1 MSFDSSTKNS
11 NTFSSNKKKQLYI
24 ENNPYLN
31 KEQIIIDWINTIKLP
46 HCLLINSLN
55 DKEIQENGII
65 FIEILKYFLKK
76 LGIEN
81 FNSDERL
88 NKFQRINLIITSI
101 IELNKVNN
109 FNLNL
114 NNKLL
119 YFQNNVQEL
128 FENKNL
134 MIKFFEL
141 VKKIFEQIN
150 INDNSSMEM
159 ENINKNNIINQ
170 NNLNKNKLTKKQN
183 LRNYSLGINNNN
195 NNNNYVKL
203 QSLISNNNNNNTIN
217 SFNGKSLSASHSI
230 SLSISPINP
239 EKYKKIFFEDR
250 LFKNNIY
257 NKQNEN
263 KTLNANNSS
272 HKNFFNFS
280 NNNFKNSKIN
290 NFNTINNN
298 LNINNNNN
306 NNKLNIFNNNF
317 GIYKSIN
324 NFIYNIPIYKIFH
337 LTKPILNIK
346 LNNNS
351 NESNY
356 KKYNQK
362 IINNKKYLTLKSN
375 SQKHFLIDT
384 LNFPIKNTL
393 KFNNK
398 ENIKLK
404 IKKWLIK
411 INLLNELSLSEK
423 NNISILYLSYTGLLF
438 CNIINKYNN
447 KAIKGIITNPI
458 TKNQNIININK
469 FFDYCKENKNL
480 FYKDIK
486 KYLNLNLI
494 LNKNEEIIFKILYVL
509 YNFYYDKEEINN
521 NNNNKFNT
529 NNNNIKINN
538 KINIK
543 KLNFD
548 YIFNK
553 QNNNNNFTN
562 NFPKTSRN
570 DSKNSKNLNL
580 FKKYNNYKNNNSTNK
595 LNKNNN
601 NKTTQNNF
609 INKDSSSLLNLYNT
623 NSEFNINNNN
633 NNNFNIINENDF
645 IKYFHNNKHKNNNE
659 NNNFSN
665 DSVSCSSII
674 ISPSTNSSLDCY
686 DNNYI
691 ENLFSKKR
699 FKSSNTKLNNKNNYF
714 INNNN
719 LTSQVPN
726 YYLLFNIND
735 NNINNNTCIKKR
747 KIKNNI

>member
-1 MSFDSSTKNS
+1 MSFDYSTKNS
-11 NTFSSNKKKQLYI
+11 NTFSSNKKKQLYN

-46 HCLLINSLN
+46 HCLLINSIN

-88 NKFQRINLIITSI
+88 NKFQRINLLIMSI

-119 YFQNNVQEL
+119 NFQNNVQEL

-141 VKKIFEQIN
+141 IKKIFEQLIF
-150 INDNSSMEM
+150 NDSSMEI
-159 ENINKNNIINQ
+159 ENYNKNNIIIK
-170 NNLNKNKLTKKQN
+170 NNSSKNKLIKKQN
-183 LRNYSLGINNNN
+183 LRNFSLGIYNNNNNNNNDN

-203 QSLISNNNNNNTIN
+203 QNLISINNNNNTLN
-217 SFNGKSLSASHSI
+217 SFNCKSLSENHSI

-239 EKYKKIFFEDR
+239 EKFKKIFFEDR
-250 LFKNNIY
+250 LFKNINY
-257 NKQNEN
+257 NKQKEN
-263 KTLNANNSS
+263 KTLNVNESNYR
-272 HKNFFNFS
+272 NFFNCSNS
-280 NNNFKNSKIN
+280 NNNKTLN
-290 NFNTINNN
+290 NFKTLNNN
-298 LNINNNNN
+298 LNLNNNI
-306 NNKLNIFNNNF
+306 NICNNNF
-317 GIYKSIN
+317 GIYKSIH
-324 NFIYNIPIYKIFH
+324 NFVNNIPIYKIFN

-346 LNNNS
+346 LNNNN
-351 NESNY
+351 NENNY
-356 KKYNQK
+356 IKYNQK
-362 IINNKKYLTLKSN
+362 IINNKKNLSLKSN
-375 SQKHFLIDT
+375 SQRHFLNEE
-384 LNFPIKNTL
+384 LCEQFKKKL
-393 KFNNK
+393 KLSNK
-398 ENIKLK
+398 ENIRLK

-423 NNISILYLSYTGLLF
+423 KNISILYLSYTGLLF

-494 LNKNEEIIFKILYVL
+494 LNKNEDIIFKILYVL
-509 YNFYYDKEEINN
+509 YNFYNNKEELN

-529 NNNNIKINN
+529 INNNKEIKINT
-538 KINIK
+538 KINIT

-553 QNNNNNFTN
+553 QNNNNNFIN

-570 DSKNSKNLNL
+570 DSNHNKNINL
-580 FKKYNNYKNNNSTNK
+580 FKKYNNYKNNNSIK
-595 LNKNNN
+595 QINKNNN
-601 NKTTQNNF
+601 NNKTSQNNF
-609 INKDSSSLLNLYNT
+609 INKDSSSLLNLYNS

-633 NNNFNIINENDF
+633 NFNNNINNDNDF
-645 IKYFHNNKHKNNNE
+645 FKYFHNNKNKNNNE

-674 ISPSTNSSLDCY
+674 ISPSTNSSMDYY

-699 FKSSNTKLNNKNNYF
+699 FKSSNTKLNNNNYY

-735 NNINNNTCIKKR
+735 NNINNNTCIKK
-747 KIKNNI
+747 KKNKK